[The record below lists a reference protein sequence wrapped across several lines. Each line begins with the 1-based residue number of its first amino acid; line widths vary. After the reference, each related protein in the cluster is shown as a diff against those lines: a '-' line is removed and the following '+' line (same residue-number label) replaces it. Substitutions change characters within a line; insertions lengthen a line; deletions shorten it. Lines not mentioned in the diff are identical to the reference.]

1 MSFTRSV
8 PAFSGEA
15 TTIFVGSTAGGVV
28 LAPSN
33 AFRAQLV
40 VQPLSDAFRV
50 GPGGSMTGSSGLLI
64 ASGVIQTMP
73 PHQGGFFANPNG
85 GATAAIAVW
94 ESVYG
99 P

>member
-1 MSFTRSV
+1 MSFTRSL
-8 PAFSGEA
+8 PAVSGEA
-15 TTIFVGSTAGGVV
+15 TTIFVGSAAGGVV

-33 AFRAQLV
+33 GFRAQLT
-40 VQPLSDAFRV
+40 VQPLTDAFRV
-50 GPGGSMTGSSGLLI
+50 GPGGSMTASSGLLI
-64 ASGVIQTMP
+64 ASGAIQPMP
-73 PHQGGFFANPNG
+73 LHNGNFFAMPNG